1 MLKNIPLLGVI
12 FTIYNL
18 IAFITPTTLNSVI
31 IDTSLVSGAKW
42 MFDVNHLMLSL
53 AIILLYIEIVK
64 STRTS
69 TTSIID
75 HVLSMLVFII
85 FLLEFI
91 FVPQVGNSTFFL
103 IMMISLLDIIAGF
116 TITISTAKRDIS
128 MDGQMIR

>member
-12 FTIYNL
+12 FIIYNL

-42 MFDVNHLMLSL
+42 TFDVNHLMLSL

-69 TTSIID
+69 TTSII
-75 HVLSMLVFII
+75 
-85 FLLEFI
+85 E
-91 FVPQVGNSTFFL
+91 PCTFHAGVYY
-103 IMMISLLDIIAGF
+103 ISLGIHFRSPGRKFHFFSYYDDFPVGYHCRF
-116 TITISTAKRDIS
+116 YDYNFYRQERYQHGWTND
-128 MDGQMIR
+128 